1 MDIAGRGKPTC
12 EFRPHSS
19 PLTHRLELLGK
30 SEQRQGDGEKQL
42 GKAVR
47 QS

>member
-12 EFRPHSS
+12 ELRRRSS
-19 PLTHRLELLGK
+19 RLTHRLALLGK
-30 SEQRQGDGEKQL
+30 SEQRQGGGEKQL